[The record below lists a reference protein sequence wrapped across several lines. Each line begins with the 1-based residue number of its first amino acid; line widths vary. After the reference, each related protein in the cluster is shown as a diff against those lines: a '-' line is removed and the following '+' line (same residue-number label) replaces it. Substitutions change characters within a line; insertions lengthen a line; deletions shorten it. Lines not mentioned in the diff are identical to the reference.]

1 MCLLETIEKDKM
13 HGIKA
18 KGNPQDNEM
27 AKFMF
32 KELVLKK
39 LNIQTSE
46 EEEKAWKKSH
56 PLLVRNKIDPKI
68 PRKKLLKLLYEAK
81 YYEDFNSL
89 NLFIDSQLNKIRDDL
104 LDDYEK
110 TLENKA

>member
-1 MCLLETIEKDKM
+1 M

-18 KGNPQDNEM
+18 KGNPQDDGMANFIFNE
-27 AKFMF
+27 
-32 KELVLKK
+32 LLKK
-39 LNIQTSE
+39 LKIQTSE
-46 EEEKAWKKSH
+46 EEEKAWQKSH
-56 PLLVRNKIDPKI
+56 PLLVKNKVDPKI

-81 YYEDFNSL
+81 YYEDFRSL